1 MNSFRYFWLSVLVL
15 SMLFLCSKKVE
26 AQDFFRLKRPGFI
39 ELDAGLTS
47 VLGMV
52 WSGRSFLSLAL
63 DNDVRS
69 VDGFSQKR
77 MDYLDARGWQ
87 INEGSLR
94 SINILK
100 GSAMWVGDF
109 TRGLLDIDGGNQPYR
124 LIQEGSNNSGLDSN
138 HVSEILSDGEKT
150 LRSESERQLTV
161 KVIPKWYQ
169 TWAFRFVMLMICLC
183 SLYGLYRW
191 RLRSYRENEIELEME
206 IKDRTE
212 DLAESVRD
220 LKSVQAQLVLSEKQ
234 ASLGRLVNGVA
245 HEINT
250 PLGIAKVAFSEVQE
264 NTLELIQASGDGQ
277 DEDIKMTVRRKKIE
291 RSSNVLEQ
299 IFDRLSK
306 LVDGF
311 MLLSVDEPDWQR
323 GSFCIDEW
331 LDDVPTELGD
341 ELSERNI
348 QLEFI
353 VAAGLQA
360 HSSPTL
366 LKHVVLELIKNAL
379 KHGFS
384 GGDDI
389 DGRICVRAN
398 IKEDSFTPVLVLRV
412 EDNGSGI
419 SEDLLPTI
427 FDPFTAAKPS
437 NLGLGLHVALSL
449 LRNVLHGDISCANM
463 PSLGCCFTV
472 SVPIRSL
479 AMSWVNRDQDND
491 LEHRQAV
498 DTAVH

>member
-47 VLGMV
+47 VLGVV
-52 WSGRSFLSLAL
+52 WLGRSFLPLAL

-69 VDGFSQKR
+69 VDGFSKKR
-77 MDYLDARGWQ
+77 MNYLDARGWQ
-87 INEGSLR
+87 INEGTLR

-100 GSAMWVGDF
+100 GSAMWVDDF
-109 TRGLLDIDGGNQPYR
+109 TRSLLDIDGGNQPYR

-138 HVSEILSDGEKT
+138 HVSDILSDGEKT
-150 LRSESERQLTV
+150 LRSESERQLMV
-161 KVIPKWYQ
+161 KVIPEWHQ
-169 TWAFRFVMLMICLC
+169 TWDFRFVMIMTCLL
-183 SLYGLYRW
+183 SLYGLYCW
-191 RLRSYRENEIELEME
+191 RLRSYREKEIELEME

-220 LKSVQAQLVLSEKQ
+220 LKSIQAQLVLSEKQ
-234 ASLGRLVNGVA
+234 ASLGRLVNDVA

-250 PLGIAKVAFSEVQE
+250 PLGTAKMAFSEVQE
-264 NTLELIQASGDGQ
+264 NALELMRASDGGQYENIQITA
-277 DEDIKMTVRRKKIE
+277 RRKKIE
-291 RSSNVLEQ
+291 RSSSVLEKN
-299 IFDRLSK
+299 FYRLSK

-311 MLLSVDEPDWQR
+311 MLLSVDEPDWLR
-323 GSFCIDEW
+323 GSFFIDEW
-331 LDDVPTELGD
+331 LEDVPTELGD
-341 ELSERNI
+341 GLLGRDI

-353 VAAGLQA
+353 VAEGLQV

-366 LKHVVLELIKNAL
+366 LKHIVLELIKNAL
-379 KHGFS
+379 EHGFS
-384 GGDDI
+384 GEDDI

-449 LRNVLHGDISCANM
+449 LRNVLHGDISCANI

-472 SVPIRSL
+472 SVPLRSL
-479 AMSWVNRDQDND
+479 AMSWVDRDQDSD
-491 LEHRQAV
+491 LGHREAV
-498 DTAVH
+498 DTAFH